1 MPHMAIWVALQL
13 CLVCLTEASVG
24 SWCQADPGSCIGQ
37 RHSLEKKET
46 PTLKGEHYDGTLRLA
61 DWDGDGDTDVLVGD
75 GGSIWFHERLAH
87 DAFRMHE
94 LVKLRAREGQLQ
106 SRFEV
111 VDWDGDKHLDL
122 LLCTMVG
129 DLVTVSLLNR
139 SSLLPMEN
147 ISEFP
152 EIILLTHGSTC
163 DMLARDFDEDGDV
176 DLILGDDKWLPSYSR
191 YFERI
196 SAYRVV
202 ERTGDD
208 NPLSIFNGS
217 VQQIADI
224 DGDGRLEIFS
234 GQKKPFGSATLSHLH
249 LLRRAADGSLVEMEN
264 SVWSLS
270 GPFGSDLEVVFFFEI
285 HVADWNSDGL
295 PDVLKVS
302 VVGFGESVTKGKLR
316 WWIEDY
322 RQHVLDLDMKLDVEA
337 YGDIEAGFKDQEIVV
352 DWNGD
357 GFADLVVL
365 RKSKSLHL
373 YEHRDGEFK
382 EVLDVFQNVTASL
395 LGKGTATAVI
405 VDWDIDGDLDLIIST
420 ESDGKLHYHE
430 MVSGN
435 LCKEELQHPF
445 QNITIAP
452 DIIKGKNYFGYI
464 QPVIVDWDNDGDMD
478 LFLGPPDGRYF
489 EQLSDGTLRE
499 WPREESPVSELG
511 DTTRTKWDFVDCDAD
526 GDYDLL
532 RMEGGANPRVQ
543 VCEHKTSHVLR
554 CDDAFPCLGTNLS
567 KFRPQ
572 KTGWRMQLG
581 NVADGRLKFIT
592 YDFAESRAVLWS
604 SGICLPADPC
614 HSKGLCLNRRAHC
627 SCIAGHELADCSGCE
642 PHFYSVQRKVGQMH
656 DCKACPGARGKVCY
670 GRGSCFDDAAGKM
683 LAEESTARLMA
694 TGNGSCSCNEVHFY
708 GKDEE
713 GRSTCI
719 HGICPAG
726 TEENDGSCNPCAGG
740 TFSSE
745 GGSCTLCLPG
755 TFSFARGSMCLTCAP
770 GTVSTESGASE
781 CDACPAGTYEVD
793 HQLCNECAAGLVSA
807 RGSNTCTKCP
817 AGSHAPKSGSITCES
832 CAAGTYA
839 GEASTE
845 CRSCPSGTIS
855 SEASGSCS
863 PCDAGSFAKSSLT
876 CEQCPGGTFSN
887 PGSKNC
893 QSCLPGKF
901 SLTGSSN
908 CSDCLPGT
916 VSSPGSWSCDAC
928 PAGTFASAGSSV
940 CEACPVGH
948 VSSPNSGACE
958 SCESIFIRSTPDD
971 KKQSCQVLAMDV
983 VLGLIF
989 LSTCSCFSFLSLT
1002 GFSGRIPISDVSA
1015 QGQKVVVT
1023 TSTAHGLHKWACP
1036 KVTFAGTDVPDLE
1049 SSNDWTIKALSL
1061 YQVTLHGESPMS
1073 LDTSKGHL
1081 YVKFPQVFW
1090 STGLWHCPL
1099 LLWCLLFLA
1108 ASAGLASQL
1117 TWSLTLLLC
1126 ALGLCAGFLAFALRR
1141 RQGEATPLV
1150 KRRRQF
1156 LKEWPLALER
1166 CSRGPDRSM
1175 TAGKLHD
1182 FLQFFETFIKER
1194 SMYYACSNIVKPL
1207 TKPFQLSFV
1216 ELVGSRKIQWFASHY
1231 WGMPL
1236 RHFSDAIRKHAQC
1249 FERDWRD
1256 SAYWICTFSNS
1267 QWHVKEELGNG
1278 QWENSSFYLAL
1289 KSPECKGTTMIID
1302 ELVLPLQRIWCL
1314 FEVYQTISLP
1324 RSDPFHGLL
1333 LCTSTGV
1340 LQQGKAGTD
1349 VAVAVAK
1356 TVAVLD
1362 TRGAQATSE
1371 EDRLMIHDLIEKM
1384 PGGFDTMNTFVR
1396 DNICQA
1402 LEASHRHYETTV
1414 TTLMKD
1420 LTTAKSS
1427 GPTTSSAPTLPTLLT
1442 SSTRHATAE
1451 KVEEKAGT
1459 N

>member
-1 MPHMAIWVALQL
+1 
-13 CLVCLTEASVG
+13 
-24 SWCQADPGSCIGQ
+24 
-37 RHSLEKKET
+37 
-46 PTLKGEHYDGTLRLA
+46 
-61 DWDGDGDTDVLVGD
+61 
-75 GGSIWFHERLAH
+75 
-87 DAFRMHE
+87 
-94 LVKLRAREGQLQ
+94 
-106 SRFEV
+106 
-111 VDWDGDKHLDL
+111 
-122 LLCTMVG
+122 
-129 DLVTVSLLNR
+129 
-139 SSLLPMEN
+139 MEN

-745 GGSCTLCLPG
+745 G
-755 TFSFARGSMCLTCAP
+755 
-770 GTVSTESGASE
+770 
-781 CDACPAGTYEVD
+781 
-793 HQLCNECAAGLVSA
+793 
-807 RGSNTCTKCP
+807 
-817 AGSHAPKSGSITCES
+817 
-832 CAAGTYA
+832 
-839 GEASTE
+839 
-845 CRSCPSGTIS
+845 
-855 SEASGSCS
+855 
-863 PCDAGSFAKSSLT
+863 
-876 CEQCPGGTFSN
+876 
-887 PGSKNC
+887 
-893 QSCLPGKF
+893 
-901 SLTGSSN
+901 
-908 CSDCLPGT
+908 
-916 VSSPGSWSCDAC
+916 
-928 PAGTFASAGSSV
+928 SSV

-1073 LDTSKGHL
+1073 LDDPKTDLLDSLNK
-1081 YVKFPQVFW
+1081 
-1090 STGLWHCPL
+1090 PL
-1099 LLWCLLFLA
+1099 ELH
-1108 ASAGLASQL
+1108 S
-1117 TWSLTLLLC
+1117 
-1126 ALGLCAGFLAFALRR
+1126 

-1182 FLQFFETFIKER
+1182 FLQR
-1194 SMYYACSNIVKPL
+1194 
-1207 TKPFQLSFV
+1207 
-1216 ELVGSRKIQWFASHY
+1216 
-1231 WGMPL
+1231 
-1236 RHFSDAIRKHAQC
+1236 
-1249 FERDWRD
+1249 
-1256 SAYWICTFSNS
+1256 
-1267 QWHVKEELGNG
+1267 
-1278 QWENSSFYLAL
+1278 
-1289 KSPECKGTTMIID
+1289 
-1302 ELVLPLQRIWCL
+1302 
-1314 FEVYQTISLP
+1314 
-1324 RSDPFHGLL
+1324 
-1333 LCTSTGV
+1333 
-1340 LQQGKAGTD
+1340 
-1349 VAVAVAK
+1349 
-1356 TVAVLD
+1356 LD
-1362 TRGAQATSE
+1362 
-1371 EDRLMIHDLIEKM
+1371 
-1384 PGGFDTMNTFVR
+1384 
-1396 DNICQA
+1396 
-1402 LEASHRHYETTV
+1402 
-1414 TTLMKD
+1414 
-1420 LTTAKSS
+1420 
-1427 GPTTSSAPTLPTLLT
+1427 
-1442 SSTRHATAE
+1442 
-1451 KVEEKAGT
+1451 
-1459 N
+1459 